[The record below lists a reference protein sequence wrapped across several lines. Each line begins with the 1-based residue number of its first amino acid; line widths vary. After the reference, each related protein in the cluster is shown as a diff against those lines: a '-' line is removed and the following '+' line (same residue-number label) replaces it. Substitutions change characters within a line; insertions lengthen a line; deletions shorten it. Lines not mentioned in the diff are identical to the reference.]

1 MGGEP
6 CSAALGWGRGMYL
19 HCSSPSAQCQTGP
32 VTNVPRSDAAPGGR
46 SVDDDHARQAVAN
59 RTILGLAR
67 VGVLAA
73 FGEGEL
79 EALAWREPA

>member
-6 CSAALGWGRGMYL
+6 CSAALGWGREMYL
-19 HCSSPSAQCQTGP
+19 HCSSASAQYQTGS
-32 VTNVPRSDAAPGGR
+32 VTNVPRSAAARGGR
-46 SVDDDHARQAVAN
+46 SVDDDHARHALAN
-59 RTILGLAR
+59 RSVLGLAI